1 MYDVYAKYIRYIW
14 YMCCKF
20 SYVYYVRIYSILV
33 RYICDIYCICHICL
47 IASQVVF
54 QISFAANSPAGTAQ
68 TKRLFAMTQR
78 FSFLLLLFD
87 LFRGVGK
94 QNEPHSH
101 LWQQLGLPKLPLNAL
116 INGLQRRRHLRDMLN
131 DNASGFSVLEHC
143 GQCQRSIECHMIEG
157 ESYEWP

>member
-1 MYDVYAKYIRYIW
+1 MYMRNISDIFDICAIN
-14 YMCCKF
+14 MSC
-20 SYVYYVRIYSILV
+20 VYYLLIYSILV
-33 RYICDIYCICHICL
+33 RYICDIYCICHIYL

-54 QISFAANSPAGTAQ
+54 QISFAANSLAGTAQ

-116 INGLQRRRHLRDMLN
+116 INGLQRRRHLRDK
-131 DNASGFSVLEHC
+131 C
-143 GQCQRSIECHMIEG
+143 RWKQRQHERILSPRALWTM
-157 ESYEWP
+157 PT

>member
-1 MYDVYAKYIRYIW
+1 MCYKFELCLLFTYIFDISEIYIRYMI
-14 YMCCKF
+14 YMP
-20 SYVYYVRIYSILV
+20 YIY
-33 RYICDIYCICHICL
+33 H

-78 FSFLLLLFD
+78 FSFLLLLFY

-116 INGLQRRRHLRDMLN
+116 INGLQRRRHLRDM
-131 DNASGFSVLEHC
+131 V
-143 GQCQRSIECHMIEG
+143 GQV
-157 ESYEWP
+157 